1 MRTMR
6 VRFVL
11 LGLVISAAALLLPA
25 CGSDSEGTIQIYTG
39 RHYDLEAA
47 FEAFSDEFN
56 IDIEFLEG
64 ADADLRE
71 RITAEGED
79 TQADIYMTVDAGNL
93 ATAARDGI
101 FAPIESA
108 VLDAAIPAEL
118 RDPNGHRYALS
129 ARARTIV
136 YSTER
141 LSGDE
146 IPTTYEELADPNWAG
161 RLCLRN

>member
-1 MRTMR
+1 MRIMR
-6 VRFVL
+6 ARFVL
-11 LGLVISAAALLLPA
+11 LGFVISAAALLVPA

-79 TQADIYMTVDAGNL
+79 TQADVYMTVTP
-93 ATAARDGI
+93 ATRNRRPG
-101 FAPIESA
+101 PH
-108 VLDAAIPAEL
+108 L
-118 RDPNGHRYALS
+118 RTDRVGSRRS
-129 ARARTIV
+129 DSRRA
-136 YSTER
+136 
-141 LSGDE
+141 
-146 IPTTYEELADPNWAG
+146 AG
-161 RLCLRN
+161 RMAIGTP